1 MNIQFVIDLA
11 FKISFD
17 FRIQQKQN
25 NSILVQFKNEEQ
37 AINFVKEVTAYEEF
51 SVIRNQNEVLIHIS

>member
-37 AINFVKEVTAYEEF
+37 AINFVKEITAYEEF
-51 SVIRNQNEVLIHIS
+51 NVIRNQNEVLIHIS